1 MGQGHVDVVRP
12 GRHDGVGRRRRIAK
26 LLGECG
32 GPVVCGD
39 GDRPQGD
46 CMRPQALAIRIV
58 SPILA
63 SPLRSGSGGSKGGP
77 EPILGWPGHS
87 RLMRIE
93 YSAFG
98 RAALSTGTSR
108 LGTLR
113 RLFLYYHVDSRAPE

>member
-26 LLGECG
+26 LL
-32 GPVVCGD
+32 
-39 GDRPQGD
+39 GD